1 MSSLTTRFSARMHKR
16 AADAHGETTPRSE
29 GLGDKRPRWS
39 GLEEEDQKSPAVIA
53 MDSPK

>member
-1 MSSLTTRFSARMHKR
+1 MSSFTTRFAAWMHKR
-16 AADAHGETTPRSE
+16 VADAHGKTTPSSE

-39 GLEEEDQKSPAVIA
+39 GLEEEAQKSPAVIA